1 MYELRWYRAP
11 SVLRNKGAFY
21 FKEAST
27 MIEKLEQLTKEL
39 QKRIQEIQQLKD
51 LQALKVEVLSK
62 KGTFAS
68 FMEILKQVP
77 TEQKPVLGQKINEA
91 KKLITQWIDKKS
103 EQLEQ
108 EALKAKLE
116 AEKIDVTLPGYS
128 CQCGSKHP
136 MNIVIDEIIEIFLPL
151 GYHVEEGPEVEKD
164 HYNFEM
170 LNIPKNHPARDMQ
183 DTFYITENELL
194 RTHTS
199 PVQARTMEKNTEKTP
214 IKILCPGKV
223 YRRDDDDATHSHQ
236 FMQLEALV
244 IDKNITMAHLKATLD
259 LVAKKLFGAKR
270 EIRLRSSY
278 FPFTE
283 PSVEV
288 DVSCTCQ
295 KKGCPIC
302 KDTGWIEILGA
313 GMVHPNVLKMGGYDP
328 EVYQGFAIGF
338 GIDRIT
344 MLKYGFDDIRHLYNN
359 DLRVISQFV
368 KER

>member
-1 MYELRWYRAP
+1 MRTLFILIGGW
-11 SVLRNKGAFY
+11 
-21 FKEAST
+21 T
-27 MIEKLEQLTKEL
+27 MLEQLEQLKKQIQERIEKLQTVKEL
-39 QKRIQEIQQLKD
+39 QELRIEI
-51 LQALKVEVLSK
+51 LSK
-62 KGTFAS
+62 KGVFAS
-68 FMEILKQVP
+68 FMETLKQIP
-77 TEQKPVLGQKINEA
+77 NDQKPVFGQKINET
-91 KKLITQWIDKKS
+91 KTFVTQMIEQKRK
-103 EQLEQ
+103 QLE
-108 EALKAKLE
+108 EAELKAKLE
-116 AEKIDVTLPGYS
+116 KEKIDVTLPGYHVFS
-128 CQCGSKHP
+128 GSKHP
-136 MNIVIDEIIEIFLPL
+136 MNIVIDEIIDIFLPL

-199 PVQARTMEKNTEKTP
+199 PVQARTMEKNQEKSP

-259 LVAKKLFGAKR
+259 LVAKKLFGEKR
-270 EIRLRSSY
+270 EIRLRASY